1 MANVNLPNADNQEQ
15 LRQQVAQVSEELN
28 QLNAQFQYVG
38 QQLSIITN
46 YHQDISMAFSSLKEI
61 KDKSPGEKILVPLS
75 SRIFLPVILSE
86 ESSSSLLINVGSN
99 VLKKGEISEGI
110 KKLELELNQSKK
122 AIQSLQEEY
131 TKLEREIANRESFL
145 SQFYR

>member
-1 MANVNLPNADNQEQ
+1 LANVNLPNVDNQEQ
-15 LRQQVAQVSEELN
+15 LRKQVAQVSEELN
-28 QLNAQFQYVG
+28 QLNAQFQYIN
-38 QQLSIITN
+38 QQLSIINN

-61 KDKSPGEKILVPLS
+61 KDKNSGERILIPLS
-75 SRIFLPVILSE
+75 SRIFLPVILSD
-86 ESSSSLLINVGSN
+86 ESSSSLLINLGSN
-99 VLKKGEISEGI
+99 ILKKGEISEGL
-110 KKLELELNQSKK
+110 KKLEIELDQSKK